1 MFEAIIRMRKLIKPY
16 GSDELLAPFTEIG
29 VNLAD
34 VEQIP
39 KFLLNDSAIAN
50 VVMLGSGYFNPLQGF
65 MNKTEALSV
74 CDEFRT
80 LNGLFWPIP
89 VLNITREMPDFK
101 IGEKVALLDS
111 SQDHNP
117 CIAIMNISDVEFLS
131 DQDLNY
137 FCIRIF
143 GTNDCNHPGVNKFK
157 KLGNY
162 LVSGSI
168 EVSQLSTF
176 PMDHPDTF
184 RTASQLREII
194 TDLGWRKIVA
204 FQTRNPM
211 HRAHEEV
218 CRIACERINA
228 DGLIIHMLLG
238 KLKEGDI
245 PAKTRDECIRTMVA
259 SYFHDLPV
267 LISGYGFDML
277 YAGPREALLH
287 AIVRQNLGATHL
299 IIGRDHAGIGNFYGE
314 FEAQEIFDEW
324 HDVSELQIKIFKADH
339 AAYSKKLE
347 KVVMLNEVDNHKAVD
362 FVTLSGTKLRELL
375 ANGQRPPAEVVRPEV
390 AEILIDFY
398 KLNK

>member
-1 MFEAIIRMRKLIKPY
+1 MSKLIKPY
-16 GSDELLAPFTEIG
+16 GSDELLSPFNEIG

-34 VEQIP
+34 VEQMP

-137 FCIRIF
+137 FCMRIF

-324 HDVSELQIKIFKADH
+324 HDVSELQIQIFKADH

-347 KVVMLNEVDNHKAVD
+347 KVVMLNEVDNHQVVD

-375 ANGQRPPAEVVRPEV
+375 ANGQLPPAEVVRPEV

>member
-1 MFEAIIRMRKLIKPY
+1 MSKLIKPY
-16 GSDELLAPFTEIG
+16 GSDELLSPFNEIG

-34 VEQIP
+34 VEQMP

-80 LNGLFWPIP
+80 SNGLFWPIP

-347 KVVMLNEVDNHKAVD
+347 KVVMLNEVDNHQAVD

-375 ANGQRPPAEVVRPEV
+375 ANGQLPPAEVVRPEV

>member
-1 MFEAIIRMRKLIKPY
+1 MSKLIKPY
-16 GSDELLAPFTEIG
+16 GSDELLTPFNEIG

-34 VEQIP
+34 VEQMP

-74 CDEFRT
+74 CDELRT

-137 FCIRIF
+137 FCMRIF

-218 CRIACERINA
+218 CRIECERINA

-375 ANGQRPPAEVVRPEV
+375 ANGQLPPAEVVRPEV

>member
-1 MFEAIIRMRKLIKPY
+1 MSKLIKPY
-16 GSDELLAPFTEIG
+16 GSDQLLAPFNEIG

-137 FCIRIF
+137 FCMRIF

-375 ANGQRPPAEVVRPEV
+375 ANGQLPPAEVVRPEV

>member
-1 MFEAIIRMRKLIKPY
+1 MSKLIKPY
-16 GSDELLAPFTEIG
+16 GSDELLAPFNEIG

-137 FCIRIF
+137 FCMRIF

-314 FEAQEIFDEW
+314 FEAQEIFDKW
-324 HDVSELQIKIFKADH
+324 HDVSELQIQIFKADH

-347 KVVMLNEVDNHKAVD
+347 KVVMLNEVDNHQVVD

-375 ANGQRPPAEVVRPEV
+375 ANGQLPPAEVVRPEV

>member
-1 MFEAIIRMRKLIKPY
+1 MSKLIKPY
-16 GSDELLAPFTEIG
+16 GSDELLTPFKEIG

-34 VEQIP
+34 VEQMP

-137 FCIRIF
+137 FCMRIF

-314 FEAQEIFDEW
+314 FEAQEIFDKW
-324 HDVSELQIKIFKADH
+324 HDVSELQIQIFKADH

-375 ANGQRPPAEVVRPEV
+375 ANGQLPPAEVVRPEV

>member
-1 MFEAIIRMRKLIKPY
+1 MSKLIKPY
-16 GSDELLAPFTEIG
+16 GSDQLLAPFNEIG

-34 VEQIP
+34 VEQMP

-65 MNKTEALSV
+65 MNKTEAISV
-74 CDEFRT
+74 CDELRT

-137 FCIRIF
+137 FCMRIF
-143 GTNDCNHPGVNKFK
+143 GTNDYNHPGVNKFK

-194 TDLGWRKIVA
+194 ADLGWRKIVA

-314 FEAQEIFDEW
+314 FEAQEIFDKW
-324 HDVSELQIKIFKADH
+324 HDVSELQIQIFKADH

-347 KVVMLNEVDNHKAVD
+347 KVVMLNEVDNHQAVD

-375 ANGQRPPAEVVRPEV
+375 ANGQLPPAEVVRPEV

>member
-1 MFEAIIRMRKLIKPY
+1 MSKLIKPY
-16 GSDELLAPFTEIG
+16 GSDELLTPFKEIG

-34 VEQIP
+34 VEQMP

-65 MNKTEALSV
+65 MNKTEAISV
-74 CDEFRT
+74 CDELRT

-137 FCIRIF
+137 FCMRIF

-324 HDVSELQIKIFKADH
+324 HDVSELQIQIFKADH

-347 KVVMLNEVDNHKAVD
+347 KVVMLNEVDNHQAVD

-375 ANGQRPPAEVVRPEV
+375 ANGQLPPAEVVRPEV

>member
-1 MFEAIIRMRKLIKPY
+1 MSKLIKPY
-16 GSDELLAPFTEIG
+16 GSDELLTPFNEIG

-137 FCIRIF
+137 FCMRIF

-162 LVSGSI
+162 LVSGNI
-168 EVSQLSTF
+168 EVSQVSTF

-324 HDVSELQIKIFKADH
+324 HDVSELQIQIFKADH

-347 KVVMLNEVDNHKAVD
+347 KVVMLNEVDNHQVVD

-375 ANGQRPPAEVVRPEV
+375 ANGQLPPAEVVRPEV

>member
-1 MFEAIIRMRKLIKPY
+1 MSKLIKPY
-16 GSDELLAPFTEIG
+16 GSDQLLAPFNAIG

-137 FCIRIF
+137 FCMRIF

-375 ANGQRPPAEVVRPEV
+375 ANGQLPPAEVVRPEV

>member
-1 MFEAIIRMRKLIKPY
+1 MSKLIKPY
-16 GSDELLAPFTEIG
+16 GSDELLAPFNAIG
-29 VNLAD
+29 ANLAD

-137 FCIRIF
+137 FCMRIF

-347 KVVMLNEVDNHKAVD
+347 KVVMLNEVDNHQAVD

-375 ANGQRPPAEVVRPEV
+375 ANGQLPPAEVVRPEV

>member
-1 MFEAIIRMRKLIKPY
+1 MSKLIKPY
-16 GSDELLAPFTEIG
+16 GSNELLTPFKEIG

-34 VEQIP
+34 VEQMP

-137 FCIRIF
+137 FCMRIF

-314 FEAQEIFDEW
+314 FEGQEIFDEW

-347 KVVMLNEVDNHKAVD
+347 KVVMLNEVDNHQAVD

-375 ANGQRPPAEVVRPEV
+375 ANGQLPPAEVVRPEV

>member
-1 MFEAIIRMRKLIKPY
+1 MSKLIKPY
-16 GSDELLAPFTEIG
+16 GSDELLTPFNEIG

-34 VEQIP
+34 VEQMP

-74 CDEFRT
+74 CDELRT

-314 FEAQEIFDEW
+314 FEAQEIFDKW
-324 HDVSELQIKIFKADH
+324 HDVSELQIQIFKADH

-347 KVVMLNEVDNHKAVD
+347 KVVMLNEVDNHQAVD

-375 ANGQRPPAEVVRPEV
+375 ANGQLPPAEVVRPEV

-398 KLNK
+398 KLYK

>member
-1 MFEAIIRMRKLIKPY
+1 MSKLIKPY
-16 GSDELLAPFTEIG
+16 GSNELLTPFKEIG

-34 VEQIP
+34 VEQMP

-65 MNKTEALSV
+65 MNKTEAISV
-74 CDEFRT
+74 CDELRT

-137 FCIRIF
+137 FCMRIF

-259 SYFHDLPV
+259 LYFHDLPV

-375 ANGQRPPAEVVRPEV
+375 ANGQLPPAEVVRPEV

>member
-1 MFEAIIRMRKLIKPY
+1 MSKLIKPY
-16 GSDELLAPFTEIG
+16 GSDELLSPFNEIG

-137 FCIRIF
+137 FCMRIF

-347 KVVMLNEVDNHKAVD
+347 KVVMLNEVDNHQAVD

-375 ANGQRPPAEVVRPEV
+375 ANGQLPPAEVVRPEV

>member
-1 MFEAIIRMRKLIKPY
+1 MSKLIKPY
-16 GSDELLAPFTEIG
+16 GSDELLAPFNEIG

-137 FCIRIF
+137 FCMRIF
-143 GTNDCNHPGVNKFK
+143 GTNDYNHPGVNKFK

-347 KVVMLNEVDNHKAVD
+347 KVVILNEVDNHKAVD

-375 ANGQRPPAEVVRPEV
+375 ANGQLPPAEVVRPEV

>member
-1 MFEAIIRMRKLIKPY
+1 MSKLIKPY
-16 GSDELLAPFTEIG
+16 GSDELLTPFNEIG

-137 FCIRIF
+137 FCMRIF

-184 RTASQLREII
+184 RTASQLREIV
-194 TDLGWRKIVA
+194 TDLGWLKIVA

-324 HDVSELQIKIFKADH
+324 HDVSELQIQIFKADH

-375 ANGQRPPAEVVRPEV
+375 ANGQLPPAEVVRPEV

>member
-1 MFEAIIRMRKLIKPY
+1 MSKLIKPY
-16 GSDELLAPFTEIG
+16 GSDELLTPFNEIG
-29 VNLAD
+29 LNLAD
-34 VEQIP
+34 VEQMP

-137 FCIRIF
+137 FCMRIF

-398 KLNK
+398 KLYK

>member
-1 MFEAIIRMRKLIKPY
+1 MSKLIKPY
-16 GSDELLAPFTEIG
+16 GSDELLSPFNEIG

-34 VEQIP
+34 VEQMP

-65 MNKTEALSV
+65 MNKTEAISV
-74 CDEFRT
+74 CDELRT

-137 FCIRIF
+137 FCMRIF

-314 FEAQEIFDEW
+314 FEAQEIFDKW
-324 HDVSELQIKIFKADH
+324 HDVSELQIQIFKADH

-375 ANGQRPPAEVVRPEV
+375 ANGQLPPAEVVRPEV

>member
-1 MFEAIIRMRKLIKPY
+1 MSKLIKPY
-16 GSDELLAPFTEIG
+16 GSDELLTPFNEIG

-137 FCIRIF
+137 FCMRIF

-375 ANGQRPPAEVVRPEV
+375 ANGQLPPAEVVRPEV

>member
-1 MFEAIIRMRKLIKPY
+1 MSKLIKPY
-16 GSDELLAPFTEIG
+16 GSDELLTPFNEIG

-375 ANGQRPPAEVVRPEV
+375 ANGQLPPAEVVRPEV

>member
-1 MFEAIIRMRKLIKPY
+1 MSKLIKPY
-16 GSDELLAPFTEIG
+16 GSDELLTPFKEIG

-34 VEQIP
+34 VEQMP

-314 FEAQEIFDEW
+314 FEAQEIFDKW
-324 HDVSELQIKIFKADH
+324 HDVSELQIQIFKADH

-347 KVVMLNEVDNHKAVD
+347 KVVMLNEVDNHQAVD

-375 ANGQRPPAEVVRPEV
+375 ANGQLPPAEVVRPEV

>member
-1 MFEAIIRMRKLIKPY
+1 MSKLIKPY
-16 GSDELLAPFTEIG
+16 GSDELLAPFNEIG

-347 KVVMLNEVDNHKAVD
+347 KVVMLNEVDNHQVVD

-375 ANGQRPPAEVVRPEV
+375 ANGQLPPAEVVRPEV

>member
-1 MFEAIIRMRKLIKPY
+1 MSKLIKPY
-16 GSDELLAPFTEIG
+16 GSDELLTPFNEIG
-29 VNLAD
+29 LNLPD
-34 VEQIP
+34 VEQMP

-74 CDEFRT
+74 CDELRT

-137 FCIRIF
+137 FCMRIF

-267 LISGYGFDML
+267 LISGFGFDML

-324 HDVSELQIKIFKADH
+324 HDVSELQIQIFKADH

-362 FVTLSGTKLRELL
+362 YVTLSGTKLRELL
-375 ANGQRPPAEVVRPEV
+375 ANGQLPPAEVVRPEV

>member
-1 MFEAIIRMRKLIKPY
+1 MSKLIKPY
-16 GSDELLAPFTEIG
+16 GSDELLTPFKEIC

-34 VEQIP
+34 VEQMP

-65 MNKTEALSV
+65 MNKTEAISV
-74 CDEFRT
+74 CDELRT

-137 FCIRIF
+137 FCMRIF

-314 FEAQEIFDEW
+314 FEAQEIFDKW
-324 HDVSELQIKIFKADH
+324 HDVSELQIQIFKADH

-347 KVVMLNEVDNHKAVD
+347 KVVMLNEVDNHQAVD

-375 ANGQRPPAEVVRPEV
+375 ANGQPPAEVVRPEV

>member
-1 MFEAIIRMRKLIKPY
+1 MSKLIKPY
-16 GSDELLAPFTEIG
+16 GSDQLLAPFNEIG

-65 MNKTEALSV
+65 MNKTEALYV

-137 FCIRIF
+137 FCMRIF

-299 IIGRDHAGIGNFYGE
+299 IIGRDHAGIGSFYGE

-324 HDVSELQIKIFKADH
+324 HDVSELQIQIFKADH

-347 KVVMLNEVDNHKAVD
+347 KVVMLNEVDNHQAVD

-375 ANGQRPPAEVVRPEV
+375 ANGQLPPAEVVRPEV

>member
-1 MFEAIIRMRKLIKPY
+1 MSKLIKPY
-16 GSDELLAPFTEIG
+16 GSDELLAPFNETG

-137 FCIRIF
+137 FCMRIF
-143 GTNDCNHPGVNKFK
+143 GTNDYNHPGVNKFK

-375 ANGQRPPAEVVRPEV
+375 ANGQLPPAEVVRPEV

>member
-1 MFEAIIRMRKLIKPY
+1 MSKLIKPY
-16 GSDELLAPFTEIG
+16 GSDQLLAPFNEIG

-111 SQDHNP
+111 SQYHNP

-137 FCIRIF
+137 ICMRIF

-314 FEAQEIFDEW
+314 FEAQEIFDKW
-324 HDVSELQIKIFKADH
+324 HDVSELQIQIFKADH

-375 ANGQRPPAEVVRPEV
+375 ANGQLPPAEVVRPEV

>member
-1 MFEAIIRMRKLIKPY
+1 MSKLIKPY
-16 GSDELLAPFTEIG
+16 GSDELLTPFKEIG

-34 VEQIP
+34 VEQMP

-65 MNKTEALSV
+65 MNKTETLSV
-74 CDEFRT
+74 CDELRT

-314 FEAQEIFDEW
+314 FEAQEIFDKW
-324 HDVSELQIKIFKADH
+324 HDVSELQIQIFKADH

-347 KVVMLNEVDNHKAVD
+347 KVVMLNEVDNHQVVD

-375 ANGQRPPAEVVRPEV
+375 ANGQLPPAEVVRPEV

-398 KLNK
+398 KLYK

>member
-1 MFEAIIRMRKLIKPY
+1 MSKLIKPY
-16 GSDELLAPFTEIG
+16 GSDQLLAPFNEIG
-29 VNLAD
+29 GNLAD

-347 KVVMLNEVDNHKAVD
+347 KVVMLNEVDNHQAVD

-375 ANGQRPPAEVVRPEV
+375 ANGQLPPAEVVRPEV

>member
-1 MFEAIIRMRKLIKPY
+1 M
-16 GSDELLAPFTEIG
+16 
-29 VNLAD
+29 
-34 VEQIP
+34 
-39 KFLLNDSAIAN
+39 
-50 VVMLGSGYFNPLQGF
+50 
-65 MNKTEALSV
+65 
-74 CDEFRT
+74 
-80 LNGLFWPIP
+80 
-89 VLNITREMPDFK
+89 
-101 IGEKVALLDS
+101 
-111 SQDHNP
+111 
-117 CIAIMNISDVEFLS
+117 
-131 DQDLNY
+131 
-137 FCIRIF
+137 RIF

-184 RTASQLREII
+184 RTASQLREIV
-194 TDLGWRKIVA
+194 TDLGWLKIVA

-259 SYFHDLPV
+259 SYFHDLPA

-324 HDVSELQIKIFKADH
+324 HDVGELQIQIFKADH

-375 ANGQRPPAEVVRPEV
+375 ANGQLPPAEVVRPEV

>member
-1 MFEAIIRMRKLIKPY
+1 MSKLIKPY
-16 GSDELLAPFTEIG
+16 GSDELLTPFNEIG

-34 VEQIP
+34 VEQMP

-375 ANGQRPPAEVVRPEV
+375 ANGQLPPAEVVRPEV

>member
-1 MFEAIIRMRKLIKPY
+1 MSKLIKPY
-16 GSDELLAPFTEIG
+16 GSDELLTPFNEIG
-29 VNLAD
+29 LNLPD
-34 VEQIP
+34 VEQMP

-74 CDEFRT
+74 CDELRT

-137 FCIRIF
+137 FCMRIF

-324 HDVSELQIKIFKADH
+324 HDVSELQIQIFRADH

-362 FVTLSGTKLRELL
+362 YVTLSGTKLRELL
-375 ANGQRPPAEVVRPEV
+375 ANGQLPPAEVVRPEV

>member
-1 MFEAIIRMRKLIKPY
+1 MSKLIKPY
-16 GSDELLAPFTEIG
+16 GSDELLTPFNEIG
-29 VNLAD
+29 LNLPD
-34 VEQIP
+34 VEQMP

-137 FCIRIF
+137 FCMRIF

-324 HDVSELQIKIFKADH
+324 HDVSELQIQIFKADH

-362 FVTLSGTKLRELL
+362 YVTLSGTKLRELL
-375 ANGQRPPAEVVRPEV
+375 ANGQLPPAEVVRPEV

>member
-1 MFEAIIRMRKLIKPY
+1 MSKLIKPY
-16 GSDELLAPFTEIG
+16 GSDELLTPFNEIG
-29 VNLAD
+29 LNLPD

-137 FCIRIF
+137 FCMRIF

-324 HDVSELQIKIFKADH
+324 HDVSELQIQIFKADH

-362 FVTLSGTKLRELL
+362 YVTLSGTKLRELL
-375 ANGQRPPAEVVRPEV
+375 ANGQLPPAEVVRPEV

>member
-1 MFEAIIRMRKLIKPY
+1 MSKLIKPY
-16 GSDELLAPFTEIG
+16 GSDELLTPFNEIG

-34 VEQIP
+34 VEQMP

-137 FCIRIF
+137 FCMRIF

-375 ANGQRPPAEVVRPEV
+375 ANGQLPPAEVVRPEV

>member
-1 MFEAIIRMRKLIKPY
+1 MSKLIKPY
-16 GSDELLAPFTEIG
+16 GSDELLSPFNEIG

-34 VEQIP
+34 VEQMP

-65 MNKTEALSV
+65 MNKTEALSD

-375 ANGQRPPAEVVRPEV
+375 ANGQLPPAEVVRPEV

>member
-1 MFEAIIRMRKLIKPY
+1 MSKLIKPY
-16 GSDELLAPFTEIG
+16 GSNELLTPFKEIG

-34 VEQIP
+34 VEQMP

-137 FCIRIF
+137 FCMRIF

-375 ANGQRPPAEVVRPEV
+375 ANGQLPPAEVVRPEV